1 MKGMIKRITAVC
13 MTFIILSVTP
23 MNDIA
28 PGKISQPGTARA
40 AESDKGGKYISEV
53 RIGMGE
59 TEEEAKNE
67 LEAEGF
73 TILKDDSGNYAN
85 LNKDAGS
92 KSIFKRGANDKIV
105 YMGYKTT
112 SDAADA
118 ITDLAVMNM
127 DENKFSYKEYN
138 ILMQKQMDSQIKP
151 FVERFVAAL
160 KEYRE
165 NHAKADSSAGYARAE
180 YARKMLNKLYDDD
193 TGKPMGDLLL
203 NETKYEL
210 GDDAYNALSD
220 EEKKE
225 HADILTILMQ
235 ANGQATLAMEKL
247 ITRATDA
254 SDDTWVDRFTGTTLD
269 DLTQRV
275 MDEKP
280 GLKSKTDVMR
290 ELDKQYQDTA
300 QKILAVWE
308 GFSEETGSVDEKMDE
323 LGDTLANVNDF
334 SDVDPE
340 KMTDDERKEL
350 NDTTLELT
358 KQAYNARTA
367 VVCAYMDSVTYE
379 GDTLTEFFGKDYSEV
394 SSANGIRDLYPIV
407 DSLSE
412 GQIAGLDFL
421 SISDMFSMAISDA
434 DAYKDL
440 EKDTEDTEIASI
452 YEGIDREI
460 YKEGGVALTTDA
472 VRSDSTSADPEP
484 ENYKLGTLPIILWS
498 VTAGCA
504 IASVASHAVHLRYA
518 NQLTALRGAENAIE
532 DISSALKLLR
542 ETNETAVESL
552 ESLTQNLMSKLQPAH
567 MMDQVAGVSL
577 TNVAPSKLTGEART
591 LFYKFLQQRGI
602 VAENNELIAGLEAD
616 LRNTQATAEDLSSK
630 AGALTKNSAIA
641 RYLSIGMAVLAVI
654 LTTVA
659 TVMTVLDVQKFY
671 DTEYVPIPRIM
682 ADRVKVDS
690 YDKDGNPIAKEDR
703 LAYYR
708 VIKCNRAEGDSDI
721 TKKNYEIM
729 KDSADLKGDIGRQW
743 LALYGIKFE
752 QGKPILADSLKYV
765 ISQDGVP
772 DGYSTGIHEFGSV
785 AACDLNKKIYVFP
798 DDPPSIRVFFK
809 TDDKTVRQIRETG
822 SIFSPGSMAFGA
834 GIGMIVGGLLVGLIM
849 RRRRSVIK
857 VS

>member
-23 MNDIA
+23 LNDIA

-92 KSIFKRGANDKIV
+92 KSMFKRGANDKIV

-193 TGKPMGDLLL
+193 TGKPLGDLLL
-203 NETKYEL
+203 NKTKFEL

-300 QKILAVWE
+300 QKI
-308 GFSEETGSVDEKMDE
+308 SM
-323 LGDTLANVNDF
+323 
-334 SDVDPE
+334 
-340 KMTDDERKEL
+340 EL
-350 NDTTLELT
+350 N
-358 KQAYNARTA
+358 
-367 VVCAYMDSVTYE
+367 
-379 GDTLTEFFGKDYSEV
+379 
-394 SSANGIRDLYPIV
+394 
-407 DSLSE
+407 
-412 GQIAGLDFL
+412 
-421 SISDMFSMAISDA
+421 
-434 DAYKDL
+434 
-440 EKDTEDTEIASI
+440 
-452 YEGIDREI
+452 
-460 YKEGGVALTTDA
+460 
-472 VRSDSTSADPEP
+472 
-484 ENYKLGTLPIILWS
+484 
-498 VTAGCA
+498 
-504 IASVASHAVHLRYA
+504 LR
-518 NQLTALRGAENAIE
+518 
-532 DISSALKLLR
+532 
-542 ETNETAVESL
+542 
-552 ESLTQNLMSKLQPAH
+552 
-567 MMDQVAGVSL
+567 
-577 TNVAPSKLTGEART
+577 PSKET
-591 LFYKFLQQRGI
+591 
-602 VAENNELIAGLEAD
+602 
-616 LRNTQATAEDLSSK
+616 
-630 AGALTKNSAIA
+630 
-641 RYLSIGMAVLAVI
+641 
-654 LTTVA
+654 
-659 TVMTVLDVQKFY
+659 
-671 DTEYVPIPRIM
+671 IM
-682 ADRVKVDS
+682 
-690 YDKDGNPIAKEDR
+690 
-703 LAYYR
+703 L
-708 VIKCNRAEGDSDI
+708 
-721 TKKNYEIM
+721 
-729 KDSADLKGDIGRQW
+729 
-743 LALYGIKFE
+743 
-752 QGKPILADSLKYV
+752 
-765 ISQDGVP
+765 
-772 DGYSTGIHEFGSV
+772 
-785 AACDLNKKIYVFP
+785 
-798 DDPPSIRVFFK
+798 
-809 TDDKTVRQIRETG
+809 
-822 SIFSPGSMAFGA
+822 
-834 GIGMIVGGLLVGLIM
+834 
-849 RRRRSVIK
+849 
-857 VS
+857 

>member
-23 MNDIA
+23 LNDIA

-40 AESDKGGKYISEV
+40 AESDGGGKYISEV

-127 DENKFSYKEYN
+127 DESKFSYKEYN

-193 TGKPMGDLLL
+193 TGKPLGDLLL
-203 NETKYEL
+203 NKTKFEL
-210 GDDAYNALSD
+210 GDSAYNALSD

-300 QKILAVWE
+300 QKILAMWE

-340 KMTDDERKEL
+340 KMTDDEREEL

-472 VRSDSTSADPEP
+472 VRSDSTSTDPEP

-518 NQLTALRGAENAIE
+518 NQLTALRGAESAVE
-532 DISSALKLLR
+532 DISGLVMELKDCR
-542 ETNETAVESL
+542 KITIEGM
-552 ESLTQNLMSKLQPAH
+552 NLYEKTMLSKLNSAH
-567 MMDQVAGVSL
+567 MLDPTAPVTLENINPAKLNSNLRGWYNEFLDQRALLASDDEYIAMMEQEMRSTNAAANEMSAGRASA
-577 TNVAPSKLTGEART
+577 TTG
-591 LFYKFLQQRGI
+591 
-602 VAENNELIAGLEAD
+602 
-616 LRNTQATAEDLSSK
+616 
-630 AGALTKNSAIA
+630 SAIA
-641 RYLSIGMAVLAVI
+641 RYLSIGMAVIAVI
-654 LTTVA
+654 MTTVA

-682 ADRVKVDS
+682 ADRVKGNS
-690 YDKDGNPIAKEDR
+690 YDKEGNPIARKDR

-708 VIKCNRAEGDSDI
+708 VIKCNRTEGDSDI

-809 TDDKTVRQIRETG
+809 TDDKAVRQIQETG
-822 SIFSPGSMAFGA
+822 SMFSPGSMAFGA
-834 GIGMIVGGLLVGLIM
+834 GIGIIVGGLLVGLIM

-857 VS
+857 ES

>member
-23 MNDIA
+23 LNDVA

-40 AESDKGGKYISEV
+40 AQSDKGGKYISEV

-127 DENKFSYKEYN
+127 DESKFSYKEYN

-151 FVERFVAAL
+151 VVERFVAAL

-280 GLKSKTDVMR
+280 GLSSKTDVMR
-290 ELDKQYQDTA
+290 ELDKQYQDA
-300 QKILAVWE
+300 ASKILAMWE

-323 LGDTLANVNDF
+323 LVDTLANVNDF

-340 KMTDDERKEL
+340 KMTDDEREEL

-394 SSANGIRDLYPIV
+394 SSADGIRFRKRNCGGGYQ
-407 DSLSE
+407 E
-412 GQIAGLDFL
+412 GWGAKPW
-421 SISDMFSMAISDA
+421 M
-434 DAYKDL
+434 KN
-440 EKDTEDTEIASI
+440 
-452 YEGIDREI
+452 R
-460 YKEGGVALTTDA
+460 
-472 VRSDSTSADPEP
+472 
-484 ENYKLGTLPIILWS
+484 
-498 VTAGCA
+498 
-504 IASVASHAVHLRYA
+504 
-518 NQLTALRGAENAIE
+518 NQ
-532 DISSALKLLR
+532 K
-542 ETNETAVESL
+542 
-552 ESLTQNLMSKLQPAH
+552 Q
-567 MMDQVAGVSL
+567 
-577 TNVAPSKLTGEART
+577 
-591 LFYKFLQQRGI
+591 
-602 VAENNELIAGLEAD
+602 
-616 LRNTQATAEDLSSK
+616 
-630 AGALTKNSAIA
+630 
-641 RYLSIGMAVLAVI
+641 
-654 LTTVA
+654 
-659 TVMTVLDVQKFY
+659 
-671 DTEYVPIPRIM
+671 
-682 ADRVKVDS
+682 
-690 YDKDGNPIAKEDR
+690 
-703 LAYYR
+703 
-708 VIKCNRAEGDSDI
+708 
-721 TKKNYEIM
+721 
-729 KDSADLKGDIGRQW
+729 
-743 LALYGIKFE
+743 
-752 QGKPILADSLKYV
+752 
-765 ISQDGVP
+765 
-772 DGYSTGIHEFGSV
+772 
-785 AACDLNKKIYVFP
+785 
-798 DDPPSIRVFFK
+798 
-809 TDDKTVRQIRETG
+809 
-822 SIFSPGSMAFGA
+822 
-834 GIGMIVGGLLVGLIM
+834 
-849 RRRRSVIK
+849 
-857 VS
+857 

>member
-1 MKGMIKRITAVC
+1 
-13 MTFIILSVTP
+13 
-23 MNDIA
+23 
-28 PGKISQPGTARA
+28 
-40 AESDKGGKYISEV
+40 
-53 RIGMGE
+53 
-59 TEEEAKNE
+59 
-67 LEAEGF
+67 
-73 TILKDDSGNYAN
+73 
-85 LNKDAGS
+85 
-92 KSIFKRGANDKIV
+92 
-105 YMGYKTT
+105 
-112 SDAADA
+112 
-118 ITDLAVMNM
+118 
-127 DENKFSYKEYN
+127 
-138 ILMQKQMDSQIKP
+138 
-151 FVERFVAAL
+151 
-160 KEYRE
+160 
-165 NHAKADSSAGYARAE
+165 
-180 YARKMLNKLYDDD
+180 
-193 TGKPMGDLLL
+193 
-203 NETKYEL
+203 
-210 GDDAYNALSD
+210 NALSD

-254 SDDTWVDRFTGTTLD
+254 SDDTWVERFTGTTLD

-290 ELDKQYQDTA
+290 ELDKQYQDAA
-300 QKILAVWE
+300 QKILAIWE

-340 KMTDDERKEL
+340 KMTDDEREEL
-350 NDTTLELT
+350 NDTTLKLT

-394 SSANGIRDLYPIV
+394 SSADGIRDLYPIV

-421 SISDMFSMAISDA
+421 SISDLFSMAISDA

-504 IASVASHAVHLRYA
+504 IASVASHAVHLRYV
-518 NQLTALRGAENAIE
+518 NQLTALRGAENALE
-532 DISSALKLLR
+532 DIPALIKELDDCRKITIEGMNMYGKIMLSR
-542 ETNETAVESL
+542 LNS
-552 ESLTQNLMSKLQPAH
+552 AH
-567 MMDQVAGVSL
+567 MLDPTAPVTLENINPAKLNGNLRGLYNGFLDQRALLASD
-577 TNVAPSKLTGEART
+577 N
-591 LFYKFLQQRGI
+591 
-602 VAENNELIAGLEAD
+602 ENIALIEQEM
-616 LRNTQATAEDLSSK
+616 RNTNAAVNEMSAGRASATT
-630 AGALTKNSAIA
+630 GSAIA

-659 TVMTVLDVQKFY
+659 AVMTVLDVQKFY

-708 VIKCNRAEGDSDI
+708 VIRCNRTEGDSDI

-809 TDDKTVRQIRETG
+809 TDDKTVRQIQETG
-822 SIFSPGSMAFGA
+822 SMFSPGSMAFGA

-849 RRRRSVIK
+849 RRRRTAIK

>member
-472 VRSDSTSADPEP
+472 VRSDSTSTDPEP

-504 IASVASHAVHLRYA
+504 IASVASHAVHMHYA
-518 NQLTALRGAENAIE
+518 NQLTALRGAENALE
-532 DISSALKLLR
+532 DISGLVMELKDCRKITIEGMNMYEKIMLSRL
-542 ETNETAVESL
+542 NS
-552 ESLTQNLMSKLQPAH
+552 AH
-567 MMDQVAGVSL
+567 MLDPTAPVTLENINPAKLNGNLRGLYNGFLDQRALLASD
-577 TNVAPSKLTGEART
+577 N
-591 LFYKFLQQRGI
+591 
-602 VAENNELIAGLEAD
+602 ENIALMEQEI
-616 LRNTQATAEDLSSK
+616 RNTKAAVNEMSAGRASATT
-630 AGALTKNSAIA
+630 GSAIA

-654 LTTVA
+654 LTTVSA
-659 TVMTVLDVQKFY
+659 VMTVLDVQKFY

-682 ADRVKVDS
+682 ADRVKGDS
-690 YDKDGNPIAKEDR
+690 YDEDGNQIARKDR

-708 VIKCNRAEGDSDI
+708 VIKCNRTEGDSDI

-752 QGKPILADSLKYV
+752 QGKPILANSLKYV

-809 TDDKTVRQIRETG
+809 TDDKMVRQIREAG